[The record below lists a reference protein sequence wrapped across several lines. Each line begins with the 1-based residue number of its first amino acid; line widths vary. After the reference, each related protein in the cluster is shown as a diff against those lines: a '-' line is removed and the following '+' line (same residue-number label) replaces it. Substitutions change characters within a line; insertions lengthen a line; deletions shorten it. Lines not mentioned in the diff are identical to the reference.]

1 MSAVF
6 IVRDSAGKVTLDIAN
21 SLTKHIGST
30 TVTGSGSFAVPE
42 LNGKRGWVIANTE
55 GVQTANQF
63 ALIRAFISGNVI
75 NYTSSAGTH
84 TLHYGCY

>member
-1 MSAVF
+1 MGAVF
-6 IVRDSAGKVTLDIAN
+6 IVRDPDRKVTLDIAN
-21 SLTKHIGST
+21 SITKLIGSA
-30 TVTGSGSFAVPE
+30 TVTGSGTITVPE

-63 ALIRAFISGNVI
+63 ALIRAFISGDVI

-84 TLHYGCY
+84 TLHYGIY